1 MKMMPIFTSDG
12 RLQGHVDLLACPM
25 GRTGVHIP
33 DTPAAGQDGAPQS
46 GAVRAHSIPA
56 RSLKISIGQDRSE
69 LTFLVSDDIPD
80 WVWKSG
86 RAVKFTEF
94 RRAG

>member
-1 MKMMPIFTSDG
+1 MKMMPIYSSDG
-12 RLQGHVDLLACPM
+12 HLQGHVDILACPL
-25 GRTGVHIP
+25 GRNGVHIP
-33 DTPAAGQDGAPQS
+33 DTQDGGPQAGAP
-46 GAVRAHSIPA
+46 RAHSIPT
-56 RSLKISIGQDRSE
+56 RSLKISIGEARTE

-94 RRAG
+94 RR